1 MNPKKTEK
9 LRNLLN
15 KRFSIDYYYTEKE
28 VNPDFRIKYIVYF
41 TISRKVNLNCFI
53 RVSDLSL
60 INSDFTNVIK
70 WDRLSR
76 NILHEVIMKSSVE
89 LRKFFGTDLNVVK
102 GFYIKKTKTF
112 DFQVA
117 ELNKTV

>member
-76 NILHEVIMKSSVE
+76 NILHEVIMNGFSIYMAFDNILRSIISSTF
-89 LRKFFGTDLNVVK
+89 LLNTT
-102 GFYIKKTKTF
+102 I
-112 DFQVA
+112 
-117 ELNKTV
+117 EI